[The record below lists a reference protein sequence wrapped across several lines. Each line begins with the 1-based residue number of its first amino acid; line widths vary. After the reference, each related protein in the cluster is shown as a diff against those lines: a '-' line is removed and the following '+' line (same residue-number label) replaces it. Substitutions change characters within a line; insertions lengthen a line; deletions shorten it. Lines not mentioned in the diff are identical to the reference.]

1 MSAPEANK
9 PSMKLFG
16 KIQRKAINVP
26 QTELLDARYKIA
38 FVYLPFANLHMPS
51 IGMTQLS
58 AVTKMHFQEQISLD
72 MHYLT
77 IDFAHYLG
85 LDLYDSIVT
94 APQHNNSGLG
104 GWLFRQAAFPE
115 APDNTEEFYRR
126 FYPWQDEQT
135 LAFRERIEE
144 KRRGLD
150 SFLRHLIAK
159 YALDDA
165 KIVGL
170 SSMFHQNMACFALAR
185 KIKDLN
191 PDVITVM
198 GGANCEA
205 PMGPAIVRHVDQ
217 IDFAFSGPALKNF
230 PEFVQKCLDG
240 QLDEAGSLSGVYV
253 SPQREVAYAH
263 MEIAP
268 PLSLRGRASSMQ
280 RDEPVSDRL
289 GSANSVLT
297 LELTQPLQRHGTH
310 GEELDIN
317 VKIPLDYEPFLN
329 ALEANFPNH
338 EVEPVLT
345 FETSRGCWW
354 GEKAHCTFC
363 GLNDLTIKSR
373 TMRAEHAIELFNAL
387 FQYAPRCTRFLCV
400 DNILPKMF
408 LREVLPHINTP
419 PEVSMLYEAKSD
431 LDEEALQIMSRAGLR
446 IIQPGIE
453 ALSNRALK
461 LMQKGS
467 TAFVNLRLLKN
478 CLLYEVYPAWNI
490 LIGTP
495 GEDEQIYEKY
505 VRDIPLIVH
514 LPPPTGVWPV
524 EFHRFSPNFE
534 NAAALGLD
542 LHPREFCELT
552 YPFEEEI
559 LKDLIWNFDDR
570 NTNATH
576 FIYVAT
582 WLGKVREQVMSWLA
596 RWDGSRDDL
605 PHPYLY
611 LEERNGAHIAYDTRS
626 GAVIEHPISA
636 IGKHVLDQLAKPSTV
651 ERLIANSAAIA
662 QNELEREVA
671 FLKERGLLFQEDD
684 TFMSLVLPRQP
695 LPRRRWNQWPT
706 GWRVF

>member
-1 MSAPEANK
+1 MSTSEPTK
-9 PSMKLFG
+9 LSMKRLG
-16 KIQRKAINVP
+16 TIQRKAINVP
-26 QTELLDARYKIA
+26 QKELLDSSYKIA

-58 AVTKMHFQEQISLD
+58 AVTKMHFQGRVSVDL
-72 MHYLT
+72 HYLT

-85 LDLYDSIVT
+85 LDLYNSIVT
-94 APQHNNSGLG
+94 SPQHNNSGLG
-104 GWLFRQAAFPE
+104 GWLFRQSAFPE
-115 APDNTEEFYRR
+115 APDNSEEFYRR

-135 LAFRERIEE
+135 YAFRELIEE

-150 SFLRHLIAK
+150 AFLIHLITK
-159 YALDDA
+159 YALDEA
-165 KIVGL
+165 QIVGL

-191 PDVITVM
+191 PDAITVM

-205 PMGPAIVRHVDQ
+205 PMGPAIVRNIDQ
-217 IDFAFSGPALKNF
+217 IDFAFSGPGLKSF
-230 PEFVQKCLDG
+230 PAFVQKCLDR
-240 QLDEAGSLSGVYV
+240 QLEDASSISGVYAA
-253 SPQREVAYAH
+253 PRYELAYAQI
-263 MEIAP
+263 EVDP
-268 PLSLRGRASSMQ
+268 PLALRGRASSQ
-280 RDEPVSDRL
+280 QDIDRQTASGAVLVLEP
-289 GSANSVLT
+289 T
-297 LELTQPLQRHGTH
+297 LATQRHGTH

-329 ALEANFPNH
+329 ALEQSFPNQA
-338 EVEPVLT
+338 VEPVLT

-373 TMRAEHAIELFNAL
+373 TMQPEYAIEFFNAL
-387 FQYAPRCTRFLCV
+387 FQYAPRCSRFLCV
-400 DNILPKMF
+400 DNILPKRF
-408 LREVLPHINTP
+408 LKEVLPHLNTP
-419 PEVSMLYEAKSD
+419 PNVTMLYEAKSD
-431 LDEEALQIMSRAGLR
+431 LDEEGLQIIARAGLR

-461 LMQKGS
+461 LMQKGA
-467 TAFVNLRLLKN
+467 TVFVNLRLLKS

-495 GEDEQIYEKY
+495 GEDEQIYAKY
-505 VRDIPLIVH
+505 VRDIPLLVH

-552 YPFEEEI
+552 YPFEEEV
-559 LKDLIWNFDDR
+559 LKDLVWNFEDR
-570 NTNATH
+570 NTNALH
-576 FIYVAT
+576 FIYVAK
-582 WLGKVREQVMSWLA
+582 WLGKIREQLTRWLA

-611 LEERNGAHIAYDTRS
+611 VEQRDAGHIVYDTRS
-626 GAVIEHPISA
+626 GEVIEHALSP

-651 ERLIANSAAIA
+651 ERLVASSGAFDGA
-662 QNELEREVA
+662 ELEREVTS
-671 FLKERGLLFQEDD
+671 LQERGLLFQEDD
-684 TFMSLVLPRQP
+684 TFMSLVLPRKP
-695 LPRRRWNQWPT
+695 LPRHRWDQWPT

>member
-1 MSAPEANK
+1 MSIPEASK
-9 PSMKLFG
+9 PSLKRLG
-16 KIQRKAINVP
+16 SIQRKAINVP
-26 QTELLDARYKIA
+26 RAEMLDSRYRIA
-38 FVYLPFANLHMPS
+38 FAYLPFANLYMPS

-72 MHYLT
+72 IHYLT

-94 APQHNNSGLG
+94 SAQHNNSGLG

-115 APDNTEEFYRR
+115 APDNAEEFYRR

-135 LAFRERIEE
+135 RATRELIEE

-150 SFLRHLIAK
+150 SFLLHLIAK

-185 KIKDLN
+185 KIKDIN

-198 GGANCEA
+198 GGANCES

-217 IDFAFSGPALKNF
+217 IDFAFSGPALKSF
-230 PEFVQKCLDG
+230 PEFVQKALDG
-240 QLDEAGSLSGVYV
+240 RLDEASAISGIYA
-253 SPQREVAYAH
+253 SPRYELAYAPI
-263 MEIAP
+263 EIAP
-268 PLSLRGRASSMQ
+268 SLSLRGRASSLPGNKQ
-280 RDEPVSDRL
+280 ALDRQML
-289 GSANSVLT
+289 SESVMT
-297 LELTQPLQRHGTH
+297 LEPTLPTHRHGTH

-329 ALEANFPNH
+329 ALETSFPNH
-338 EVEPVLT
+338 QVEPVLT

-373 TMRAEHAIELFNAL
+373 TMRAENAIELFNAL

-408 LREVLPHINTP
+408 LRDVLPAINTP
-419 PEVSMLYEAKSD
+419 PDVSMLYEAKSD
-431 LDEEALQIMSRAGLR
+431 LDEESLQIMSRAGLR

-467 TAFVNLRLLKN
+467 TVFVNLRLLKN

-552 YPFEEEI
+552 YPFEEDI

-570 NTNATH
+570 NTNALH
-576 FIYVAT
+576 FVYVAK
-582 WLGKVREQVMSWLA
+582 WLGKIREQVVRWLA

-626 GAVIEHPISA
+626 GEVVEHEISA
-636 IGKHVLDQLAKPSTV
+636 IGKHILDQLAKPSTI
-651 ERLIANSAAIA
+651 ERLIANSGDLAES
-662 QNELEREVA
+662 ELEHEIA
-671 FLKERGLLFQEDD
+671 FLRERGLLFEDD
-684 TFMSLVLPRQP
+684 NTFMSLVLPRQP
-695 LPRRRWNQWPT
+695 LPRRRWEQWPT